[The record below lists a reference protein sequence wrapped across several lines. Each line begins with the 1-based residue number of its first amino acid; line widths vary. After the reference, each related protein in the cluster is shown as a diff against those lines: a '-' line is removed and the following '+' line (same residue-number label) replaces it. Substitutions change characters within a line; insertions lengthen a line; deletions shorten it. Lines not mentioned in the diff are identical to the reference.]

1 MDGVLDIVALRSLTS
16 IADSGG
22 FRRAAE
28 SLNLSQSAVSQHVR
42 RLEQACGRT
51 LVHRSGREA
60 QFTADGEMLIS
71 EARKIL
77 AAHDDA
83 LERLHITDAEPAF
96 TIGSTEHAADLLLPV
111 ITARLRANFPGHAV
125 RFRIDRGKQLHERL
139 DQGVI
144 DASLFIGDAKGHIA
158 RPAGALPLVWCAA
171 PGWRRPVG
179 PQAAVPLI
187 VIDEPCTIRRR
198 ALASLSDNRIEA
210 SVVCEAGHLAGV
222 INAARAGLGVALLAH
237 FGPPPQ
243 GLERRS
249 DLPALEPE
257 PLHVRGRSGAPPALV
272 STVAEAA
279 SAVLAQSRS
288 SRIEEAHT
296 TSGDLRLPDD
306 RRKVR

>member
-42 RLEQACGRT
+42 RLEHACGRT
-51 LVHRSGREA
+51 LVHRTGREA
-60 QFTADGEMLIS
+60 QFTADGKMLIS

-83 LERLHITDAEPAF
+83 LERLHFSDAESAF

-111 ITARLRANFPGHAV
+111 ITARLKANFPEHSV
-125 RFRIDRGKQLHERL
+125 RFRIDRGKQLNDRL
-139 DQGVI
+139 DRGVI
-144 DASLFIGDAKGHIA
+144 DASLFLGDARGQSV
-158 RPAGALPLVWCAA
+158 RPAGFLPLAWYAA
-171 PGWRRPVG
+171 PGWRRPG
-179 PQAAVPLI
+179 RQAAVPLV

-198 ALASLSDNRIEA
+198 AIASLADNRIEA

-237 FGPPPQ
+237 FGAPPQ

-249 DLPALEPE
+249 DLPAVEPE
-257 PLHVRGRSGAPPALV
+257 PLHVRGRSGAPPTLV
-272 STVAEAA
+272 STVADAA
-279 SAVLAQSRS
+279 GAVLAPPRS
-288 SRIEEAHT
+288 KGIEELRTVSA
-296 TSGDLRLPDD
+296 DVRLPD
-306 RRKVR
+306 RGRKVR